1 MHFIVD
7 INICWSET
15 GWASLYRL
23 RGALGSAETLVAI
36 TLGAIVIVGWV
47 LRSSREED
55 KNFQRCLALFP
66 ENWVQF
72 ISPTWTIIVHIS
84 KQICHI
90 YPPQHLNSK
99 GSFVDF
105 SIFFPFNR
113 QVAHIKMPKADAV
126 DAFQGLRNELTN
138 QISKDFRLTER
149 RSKREVTAECPPN
162 RAGCRGRGSR
172 SCC

>member
-1 MHFIVD
+1 MLVLD
-7 INICWSET
+7 RM
-15 GWASLYRL
+15 ASLYRL

-72 ISPTWTIIVHIS
+72 ISPTWTIIVYIS

-90 YPPQHLNSK
+90 YPPSTSIVKEVLLT
-99 GSFVDF
+99 FPYF
-105 SIFFPFNR
+105 SP
-113 QVAHIKMPKADAV
+113 
-126 DAFQGLRNELTN
+126 LTD
-138 QISKDFRLTER
+138 K
-149 RSKREVTAECPPN
+149 
-162 RAGCRGRGSR
+162 SR
-172 SCC
+172 T